1 MEIANGGPVFLVDS
15 EFGFRK
21 SKFRKIMPVSSY
33 VIRCTTKDQPEVIG
47 QLKSFPGLEIGEPTD
62 MGIPVATEAPTTRAA
77 AELGEKLQNLTGVK
91 AAVLVYHNF
100 EDVADPLEQ
109 N

>member
-1 MEIANGGPVFLVDS
+1 
-15 EFGFRK
+15 
-21 SKFRKIMPVSSY
+21 MPISSY
-33 VIRCTTKDQPEVIG
+33 VIRCSVEDQPSVFNR
-47 QLKSFPGLEIGEPTD
+47 LKKIPGIEIGEATA

-91 AAVLVYHNF
+91 AATLVYHNF
-100 EDVADPLEQ
+100 EDVADSVAA